1 MGLTLARL
9 WDNWAGGLESGKE
22 CGMLMVGLDAAGKT
36 TILYRLKLGEVKR
49 TTPTIGFNVESVQY
63 KNVKFNVWDVGGQ
76 SKIRPLWKHY
86 YKGVGGVIFVVDS
99 ADKAR
104 LKEAKDELMYMLK
117 DDLLRDVLVL
127 VFLNKQDMDEAM
139 KPSQIVEEIGLSKV
153 NQTWYAQPCCA
164 LKGEGLFEGLDW
176 LSAKL
181 RERA

>member
-1 MGLTLARL
+1 
-9 WDNWAGGLESGKE
+9 
-22 CGMLMVGLDAAGKT
+22 MLMVGLDAAGKT
-36 TILYRLKLGEVKR
+36 TILYRLKLGEIKR

-104 LKEAKDELMYMLK
+104 LKEAKDELMHMLN
-117 DDLLRDVLVL
+117 DDLLKDVLVL

-139 KPSQIVEEIGLSKV
+139 KPTQIVEKIGLNKIK
-153 NQTWYAQPCCA
+153 Q
-164 LKGEGLFEGLDW
+164 KLDE
-176 LSAKL
+176 K
-181 RERA
+181 